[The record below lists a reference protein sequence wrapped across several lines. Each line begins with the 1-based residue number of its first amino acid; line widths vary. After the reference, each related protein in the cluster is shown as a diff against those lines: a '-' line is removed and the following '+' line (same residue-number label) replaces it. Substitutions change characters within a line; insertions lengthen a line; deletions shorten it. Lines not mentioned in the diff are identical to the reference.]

1 MKTIVVKIPIFVLG
15 LILSS
20 AMPAMGQDSP
30 FVLNLGGRP
39 VIRPDSTYFF
49 NHVPRS
55 DLVFEGQ
62 IAPRIIILD
71 SIADAAGR
79 VLDGGAH
86 WGWQVSTTPM
96 VKLRM
101 FDETSSPVRTPSY
114 MPKGNIQF
122 VRMRNL
128 SRADKD
134 DEAGRYKGPVEMWLI
149 DTIPFGHHSNGQ
161 NGCLFTEQSRNS
173 EGECVAAAGTIPRT
187 VNKIDGSFSTN
198 YVEAALFYGR
208 MYLAPGADAQ
218 EYATAWEW
226 RGGGGVQLNP
236 SGFLGGGIDDELK
249 DLYGQTRFFV
259 ESMAARR
266 DLWRCGR
273 AEGQLQL
280 HYIHDAPAGL
290 PAVKVMAEG
299 SCLPAALGWDGTLPA
314 VLSRAGLLQ
323 PGFCRVDHPVA
334 IRLHP
339 SASDIS
345 EFPHPQPL
353 KRFSYEIHQACGSAF
368 TRETFVFL

>member
-1 MKTIVVKIPIFVLG
+1 MIAKIPLFALA

-30 FVLNLGGRP
+30 FMLNFGGRP

-49 NHVPRS
+49 NHAPRS

-71 SIADAAGR
+71 SIAEAAGR
-79 VLDGGAH
+79 VLSGGAH
-86 WGWQVSTTPM
+86 WGWQLSTTPM

-114 MPKGNIQF
+114 MPKGTIQF

-128 SRADKD
+128 SRADKG
-134 DEAGRYKGPVEMWLI
+134 DEAERYKGPVEMWLI

-161 NGCLFTEQSRNS
+161 NGCLFTEQSRNAD
-173 EGECVAAAGTIPRT
+173 GACVTAGTPALT
-187 VNKIDGSFSTN
+187 VNKTDGSFSTN
-198 YVEAALFYGR
+198 YVEAGFFYGR
-208 MYLAPGADAQ
+208 MHLTSRPDAP

-226 RGGGGVQLNP
+226 RTGGGIQLNP

-259 ESMAARR
+259 EGMAARR
-266 DLWRCGR
+266 DFGWCGR
-273 AEGQLQL
+273 SEGQLQL
-280 HYIHDAPAGL
+280 QYIQNTPAGL
-290 PAVKVMAEG
+290 PAVKTIAEA
-299 SCLPAALGWDGTLPA
+299 SCLPRQWGGTGLFVRFYRGQDYYNLGFAESITRLQFGFTLQRA
-314 VLSRAGLLQ
+314 TFLSFG
-323 PGFCRVDHPVA
+323 
-334 IRLHP
+334 IP
-339 SASDIS
+339 SI
-345 EFPHPQPL
+345 P
-353 KRFSYEIHQACGSAF
+353 
-368 TRETFVFL
+368 